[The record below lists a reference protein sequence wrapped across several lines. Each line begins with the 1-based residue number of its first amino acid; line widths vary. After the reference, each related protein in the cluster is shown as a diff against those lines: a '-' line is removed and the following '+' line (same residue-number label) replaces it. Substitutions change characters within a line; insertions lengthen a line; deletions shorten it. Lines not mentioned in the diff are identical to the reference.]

1 MCIEHEAA
9 LNQDFNLST
18 PTGHTVLEL
27 AQEIWKFMK
36 PGVPFRYTSDD
47 PFKYDVQ
54 KRVPSVEKAK
64 KLLGFE
70 ATTPLSK
77 ILEEVVPWVQQQ
89 IKLGNI

>member
-1 MCIEHEAA
+1 MVTQLAEA
-9 LNQDFNLST
+9 
-18 PTGHTVLEL
+18 
-27 AQEIWKFMK
+27 IWKFMK
-36 PGVPFRYTSDD
+36 PGVPLRIENDE

-64 KLLGFE
+64 RVLGFE

-89 IKLGNI
+89 ITLGNI